1 MFKNLT
7 LYRMAAGWTPGML
20 EIETALQAA
29 RFVECGAT
37 QELSF
42 GWVPP
47 RGDENGLLVESVAG
61 QRILKLLVETKTV
74 PASAVLKH
82 AKAAAAHIEQT
93 TGRKPGRKEMKAL
106 REDAQLALLPQAF
119 PKQSA
124 ALVWIDHDSNLLAID
139 AGSQSDVD
147 LAVTALVRAFD
158 GLALTML
165 QTNTTP
171 LAAMT
176 QWLADAETVPE
187 GFTVGCETE
196 LKAADESRAAVRF
209 KNHHLDTDEVKKHI
223 TEGKLPTRLALE
235 WEGRVA
241 FTLTE
246 GLQLKGITY
255 LDGVFDDQPDD
266 TDGFDTDVTIATG
279 ELRKLIPDLVE
290 ALGGELVEGGAA

>member
-29 RFVECGAT
+29 RFTECGAT
-37 QELSF
+37 QDLSF

-47 RGDENGLLVESVAG
+47 SEENGALVESVAG
-61 QRILKLLVETKTV
+61 QRILKLLVEFKTV

-82 AKAAAAHIEQT
+82 VKAAAAHIEQT
-93 TGRKPGRKEMKAL
+93 TGRKPGRKEMKQL
-106 REDAQLALLPQAF
+106 KDDAQLALLPQAF

-124 ALVWIDHDSNLLAID
+124 VLVWIDHDSNLLAID
-139 AGSQSDVD
+139 AGSQNDID
-147 LAVTALVRAFD
+147 LAVTALVKAFD

-176 QWLADAETVPE
+176 QWLADADTVPA
-187 GFTVGCETE
+187 GFTVGRETE

-235 WEGRVA
+235 LEGRVA

-255 LDGVFDDQPDD
+255 LDGVFDDAGPED
-266 TDGFDTDVTIATG
+266 DGFYADVAIATG
-279 ELRKLIPDLVE
+279 EMRKLIPDLVE
-290 ALGGELVEGGAA
+290 ALGGEFVAWGEA

>member
-7 LYRMAAGWTPGML
+7 IYRLAAGWAPQIVAM
-20 EIETALQAA
+20 EEALDAA
-29 RFVECGAT
+29 RFTECGAT
-37 QELSF
+37 QDLSF

-47 RGDENGLLVESVAG
+47 REENGALVEYVAG

-82 AKAAAAHIEQT
+82 ARAAAASIEAT
-93 TGRKPGRKEMKAL
+93 TGCKPGRKEMKEL

-119 PKQSA
+119 PKQA
-124 ALVWIDHDSNLLAID
+124 AVLVWIDHDRDLLVLDASSQNDIDLAI
-139 AGSQSDVD
+139 
-147 LAVTALVRAFD
+147 TALVKAFD

-171 LAAMT
+171 LTAMT

-187 GFTVGCETE
+187 GFTVGRETE
-196 LKAADESRAAVRF
+196 LKAADESKSAVRF
-209 KNHHLDTDEVKKHI
+209 KNHHLDTDEIKKHI

-246 GLQLKGITY
+246 GLQLKKIEF
-255 LDGVFDDQPDD
+255 LDGVFDDAGQDE
-266 TDGFDTDVTIATG
+266 DGFDADVAIATG
-279 ELRKLIPDLVE
+279 ELAKLIPDLIE